1 MAGKFAALSAALTK
15 AAPVIKAVGTVA
27 SAGASIHQAKTSRS
41 QAKDARR
48 SQRALI
54 AQQKEEQRRNAVEQR
69 RELDEVNRKRAST
82 QKSILGAMFQKTL
95 SGSRTGVTRKFG
107 GGN

>member
-1 MAGKFAALSAALTK
+1 MPGKLALAATAITGISAAVGVKTQMDQAR
-15 AAPVIKAVGTVA
+15 AAK
-27 SAGASIHQAKTSRS
+27 
-41 QAKDARR
+41 R

-69 RELDEVNRKRAST
+69 RELDEVNRKKAST
-82 QKSILGAMFQKTL
+82 QRSILGTMFQKTL
-95 SGSRTGVTRKFG
+95 SGSRIGVTRKFG